1 MGKNIDINQ
10 TSKLSVPFYHI
21 PLQTTI
27 KRFREISFIEKHI
40 LRILSNGIKC
50 SEEDLDNVISEL
62 LNVKQDLIRDLL
74 LPYRENN
81 FIRSQKGKL
90 NVDLN
95 LIIEDQT
102 SVDWK
107 AKIAVEDQIMDF
119 YFSDLMRTVYPRSRI
134 ASYITKSEST
144 SVESKNFAFSILENQ
159 IMEHIDGT
167 NVSVNHD
174 YYQDTNFVIEANKLD
189 VNLPVFYKFSYDVD
203 NDSIELKMD
212 SVRLFKAQEEP
223 LNLLDQAAIFV
234 IKEIEHIIVLPE
246 FVQTIRKVPKHSEL
260 SDEYVS
266 SKLNSSKL
274 ETELLRLDEMRNQ
287 ELSSDKDINL
297 ISEEIKSLN
306 QKIND
311 LKSGFSEVYENDNNT
326 KELLSQIS
334 NFELD
339 ISAYNALLTSDNAE
353 MRTKHLNRI
362 QEIQRDLKTGKQKLK
377 QLENDLKKEMNA
389 QINQIQ
395 SQIKERRDTKSL
407 LEKEITKEFE
417 ERRNNLIKD
426 KKKIL
431 LKQEEI
437 KTKLEQLSQLESD
450 SMRDAFNGLIV
461 KLSEVNNK
469 QGLVEKIKIN
479 RQNLNVLYAAHKNSD
494 YSEFSNQEN
503 PFIDLLELDSL
514 FNRTLPELTELTHE
528 EFEGFAST
536 EAEIYQLMIDKKN
549 VCQFIDKSQKD
560 LLKKYR
566 DNYNFIRHQF
576 SNKDSVDDLNISKDF
591 LFRSFQQFYSIIE
604 KLMKGYT
611 KLI

>member
-1 MGKNIDINQ
+1 M
-10 TSKLSVPFYHI
+10 
-21 PLQTTI
+21 
-27 KRFREISFIEKHI
+27 
-40 LRILSNGIKC
+40 C
-50 SEEDLDNVISEL
+50 SEEALDNVVSEL
-62 LNVKQDLIRDLL
+62 LNVKEDLIRDLL

-81 FIRSQKGKL
+81 FIRFQNGKL
-90 NVDLN
+90 NVDLD
-95 LIIEDQT
+95 LIIENT
-102 SVDWK
+102 NSEDWK
-107 AKIAVEDQIMDF
+107 AKIAVEEQIIDL
-119 YFSDLMRTVYPRSRI
+119 YFSEDMGTIYPRSRLNN
-134 ASYITKSEST
+134 YITKSESD
-144 SVESKNFAFSILENQ
+144 SVESKRFAFSLLEHQ
-159 IMEHIDGT
+159 IMEHIDVT
-167 NVSVNHD
+167 NVSVNYD
-174 YYQDTNFVIEANKLD
+174 YYQDANFVIEANEID

-203 NDSIELKMD
+203 NDAIDLIKD
-212 SVRLFKAQEEP
+212 SLRLFKAQEEP
-223 LNLLDQAAIFV
+223 LNLLDTAAKFV
-234 IKEIEHIIVLPE
+234 IKKIANNIVLPE
-246 FVQTIRKVPKHSEL
+246 FVKTLQKVPIHSDL
-260 SDEYVS
+260 SEKYLS
-266 SKLNSSKL
+266 SISNSSQL
-274 ETELLRLDEMRNQ
+274 EKELLQLDEMKEQ
-287 ELSSDKDINL
+287 ALSSDKNVNFL
-297 ISEEIKSLN
+297 TENIKSLN

-311 LKSGFSEVYENDNNT
+311 LKSGFIEVFKNDDKT
-326 KELLSQIS
+326 KELLNQIS

-353 MRTKHLNRI
+353 MRIKHLNRI

-395 SQIKERRDTKSL
+395 SQIKETRNTKSL
-407 LEKEITKEFE
+407 LEKEIAKEFE

-469 QGLVEKIKIN
+469 QGLVERIKIN

-514 FNRTLPELTELTHE
+514 FNRTLPELTELAHE
-528 EFEGFAST
+528 DFEGFAST
-536 EAEIYQLMIDKKN
+536 EAEIYQLIIDNKN
-549 VCQFIDKSQKD
+549 VCQFIDKNQKI

-566 DNYNFIRHQF
+566 DNYNLIRHQF

>member
-1 MGKNIDINQ
+1 MAKSILINQ
-10 TSKLSVPFYHI
+10 KSKLSIPFYHV

-27 KRFREISFIEKHI
+27 KRYRKISFIEKHI
-40 LRILSNGIKC
+40 LRILSNGIMC
-50 SEEDLDNVISEL
+50 SEEALDNVVSEL
-62 LNVKQDLIRDLL
+62 LNVKEDLIRDLL

-81 FIRSQKGKL
+81 FIRFQNGKL
-90 NVDLN
+90 NVDLD
-95 LIIEDQT
+95 LIIENT
-102 SVDWK
+102 NSEDWK
-107 AKIAVEDQIMDF
+107 AKIAVEEQIIDL
-119 YFSDLMRTVYPRSRI
+119 YFSEDMGTIYPRSRLNN
-134 ASYITKSEST
+134 YITKSESD
-144 SVESKNFAFSILENQ
+144 SVESKRFAFSLLEHQ
-159 IMEHIDGT
+159 IMEHIDVT
-167 NVSVNHD
+167 NVSVNYD
-174 YYQDTNFVIEANKLD
+174 YYQDANFVIEANEID

-203 NDSIELKMD
+203 NDAIDLIKD
-212 SVRLFKAQEEP
+212 SLRLFKAQEEP
-223 LNLLDQAAIFV
+223 LNLLDTAAKFV
-234 IKEIEHIIVLPE
+234 IKKIANNIVLPE
-246 FVQTIRKVPKHSEL
+246 FVKTLQKVPIHSDL
-260 SDEYVS
+260 SEKYLS
-266 SKLNSSKL
+266 SISNSSQL
-274 ETELLRLDEMRNQ
+274 EKELLQLDEMKEQ
-287 ELSSDKDINL
+287 ALSSDKNVNFL
-297 ISEEIKSLN
+297 TENIKSLN

-311 LKSGFSEVYENDNNT
+311 LKSGFIEVFKNDDKT
-326 KELLSQIS
+326 KELLNQIS

-353 MRTKHLNRI
+353 MRIKHLNRI

-395 SQIKERRDTKSL
+395 SQIKETRNTKSL
-407 LEKEITKEFE
+407 LEKEIAKEFE

-469 QGLVEKIKIN
+469 QGLVERIKIN

-514 FNRTLPELTELTHE
+514 FNRTLPELTELAHE
-528 EFEGFAST
+528 DFEGFAST
-536 EAEIYQLMIDKKN
+536 EAEIYQLIIDNKN
-549 VCQFIDKSQKD
+549 VCQFIDKNQKI

-566 DNYNFIRHQF
+566 DNYNLIRHQF